1 MDGEYVETNRKGKT
15 GDKALRSGQ
24 KDGRKPP
31 GLK

>member
-24 KDGRKPP
+24 KNNRTPLD
-31 GLK
+31 